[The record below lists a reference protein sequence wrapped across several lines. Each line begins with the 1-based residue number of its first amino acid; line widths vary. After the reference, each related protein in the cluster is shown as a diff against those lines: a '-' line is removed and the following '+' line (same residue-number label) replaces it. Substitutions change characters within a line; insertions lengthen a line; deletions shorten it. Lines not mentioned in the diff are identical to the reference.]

1 MATDYE
7 IQELYV
13 AYYSRP
19 ADPAGLA
26 FWKTQMD
33 TNPNFYADIAQ
44 AFSTSAE
51 YQATYSGMSN
61 REVVAEIYRNLFS
74 REGDAAGI
82 DFWTNALNNGAMTW
96 GNAVIGISDG
106 RQGSDAVVYNAKVS
120 VAEAFTKRIDTDA
133 EKTAYS
139 GMAANQVAIDYI
151 AKVDSFQDG
160 ATYIDP
166 GQIDIAIAQ
175 IVGTPRGEGIHDPA
189 VI

>member
-7 IQELYV
+7 VQELYV

-26 FWKTQMD
+26 FWKQQLD
-33 TNPNFYADIAQ
+33 TNPNFYADIAT

-51 YQATYSGMSN
+51 YQATYGGMSN

-82 DFWTNALNNGAMTW
+82 DFWTNALDTGALTW

-106 RQGSDAVVYNAKVS
+106 RQGTDGIIYNAKVS
-120 VAEAFTKRIDTDA
+120 VAEAFTTRIDTDA
-133 EKTAYS
+133 EKAAYS
-139 GMAANQVAIDYI
+139 GAMANQIAIDYI
-151 AKVDSFQDG
+151 SKVDSFQDG

-166 GQIDIAIAQ
+166 GQIDMAIAQ
-175 IVGTPRGEGIHDPA
+175 IVGTPSGLAHDMA
-189 VI
+189 SV